1 MPTAVGMAARER
13 PNDEGIRQA
22 RSDRARS
29 GEDRRR
35 WRALQGA
42 AGREAQPA
50 ARSGG
55 RNTSG
60 RASAGECIIGGA
72 GPEGR
77 THRHRPRWLGLVV
90 WRWRDERDWRIV
102 DWRSSSFFGGRRLKK
117 RANDVHLVELR
128 VHLESFSLC
137 GALSPEFLGAAKNFY
152 LGGNSAVT
160 TSRFWP
166 KMGRW
171 PSV

>member
-1 MPTAVGMAARER
+1 MAGVA
-13 PNDEGIRQA
+13 GGCWA
-22 RSDRARS
+22 RSAAGGTLWREEHQRE
-29 GEDRRR
+29 GQRRR
-35 WRALQGA
+35 
-42 AGREAQPA
+42 E
-50 ARSGG
+50 
-55 RNTSG
+55 
-60 RASAGECIIGGA
+60 ECIVGGA

-137 GALSPEFLGAAKNFY
+137 GALSPEF
-152 LGGNSAVT
+152 
-160 TSRFWP
+160 
-166 KMGRW
+166 
-171 PSV
+171 